1 MELDA
6 VILGELGRLARFRFD
21 FSRGAGDCF
30 EEVAESPFVD
40 QLDIEVAVVIEELGD
55 IASHKRNKGAN
66 NLIGGYGRLGYAITD
81 VLLYLE
87 PVEHLIGGLVGAG
100 RSIAGGNSGVFAVAA
115 VFDVF

>member
-40 QLDIEVAVVIEELGD
+40 QLDIELP
-55 IASHKRNKGAN
+55 SSSRSW
-66 NLIGGYGRLGYAITD
+66 AILPRINETRVPIISSAD
-81 VLLYLE
+81 TVDSDM
-87 PVEHLIGGLVGAG
+87 
-100 RSIAGGNSGVFAVAA
+100 RSRMCCCTWSLWST
-115 VFDVF
+115 